1 MTSPDRSPA
10 ERLNDYLDAV
20 VASDPTREHDLD
32 PALAATIEHFFAVDD
47 APAPPPGLADD
58 VWQEL
63 MDPAASRKFVP
74 LVLALRPERNGR
86 TAVGPRLTEI
96 PNHHASRPHY
106 GPSALAYLATAALL
120 VLTLV
125 GGLIM
130 FRGSLLLVSPEQ
142 RAIILPA
149 SDITTERVL
158 PSDKSIDG
166 ILLRSTLEQMPS
178 QGGSSQLALYRL
190 NLAPGAMATAGS
202 QADTGVGADQF
213 TVEAGRVTVEADAP
227 VLVTRAVPNPA
238 ATPTL
243 VEPGTAVV
251 LDVGDQLYA
260 PSGVSFRR
268 HNDDLTPATLLGF
281 SIGTV
286 GDTGN
291 TSSLPPGVTY
301 VRGLPVKRP
310 SNLPAAP
317 VDTIV
322 RRVTLTPGDEL
333 AVRDVPGLELVYVE
347 AGTLDL
353 LYAKNDAPAT
363 PEEAFT
369 IQAGNGTETFG
380 PTPNRAVLAN
390 RGADSLVILTASV
403 VSTSGGEPT
412 PEAPSSDGWG
422 TGDHRPDTKT

>member
-1 MTSPDRSPA
+1 
-10 ERLNDYLDAV
+10 
-20 VASDPTREHDLD
+20 
-32 PALAATIEHFFAVDD
+32 
-47 APAPPPGLADD
+47 
-58 VWQEL
+58 
-63 MDPAASRKFVP
+63 MDPAASQEFVP
-74 LVLALRPERNGR
+74 LVPALWPARNGR

-96 PNHHASRPHY
+96 PDDHATRPRY
-106 GPSALAYLATAALL
+106 GPSPLAYLATAALL
-120 VLTLV
+120 VLSLV
-125 GGLIM
+125 GGLIV

-158 PSDKSIDG
+158 PSNTSTGG

-178 QGGSSQLALYRL
+178 QGGTPQLALYRL
-190 NLAPGAMATAGS
+190 NLAPGAVESAGS

-227 VLVTRAVPNPA
+227 VLVTRAVANPA

-251 LDVGDQLYA
+251 LDAGDQLYA

-268 HNDDLTPATLLGF
+268 DNDDPTPATLLGF

-286 GDTGN
+286 GDTVD

-301 VRGLPVKRP
+301 VPGLPVKRP
-310 SNLPAAP
+310 STVPAPP
-317 VDTIV
+317 VETIV
-322 RRVTLTPGDEL
+322 QRVTLAPGDEL

-347 AGTLDL
+347 TGTLDL
-353 LYAKNDAPAT
+353 VYAKDEAPAT
-363 PEEAFT
+363 PEPAFT

-390 RGADSLVILTASV
+390 RGAEFLVILTASV
-403 VSTSGGEPT
+403 VSTSAGEPT